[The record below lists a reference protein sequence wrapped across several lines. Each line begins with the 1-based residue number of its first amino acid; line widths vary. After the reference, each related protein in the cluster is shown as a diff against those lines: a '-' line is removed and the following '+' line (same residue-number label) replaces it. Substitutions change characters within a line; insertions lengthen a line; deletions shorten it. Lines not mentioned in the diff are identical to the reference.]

1 MTTAIRKLLREFGA
15 LSIYSFIH
23 TIQLPSPGDRREKFN
38 CDHFFRSFDV
48 FCFLL
53 LCFDL
58 FIIWVVFWG
67 VNIIYMDCL
76 TLQYCSKTFKFVIRY
91 SLFVIIA
98 ALEHDAESDIIYLS
112 NLSLNRFLLRLFIR
126 VVATTPEKTHNQ
138 KFLTFETIFNRFFV
152 QF

>member
-1 MTTAIRKLLREFGA
+1 MIDSIKMFSIDKTFFLLHRSLLNQD
-15 LSIYSFIH
+15 LSDH
-23 TIQLPSPGDRREKFN
+23 
-38 CDHFFRSFDV
+38 HFFRSFDV

-91 SLFVIIA
+91 SLFVI
-98 ALEHDAESDIIYLS
+98 
-112 NLSLNRFLLRLFIR
+112 R
-126 VVATTPEKTHNQ
+126 VSYK
-138 KFLTFETIFNRFFV
+138 
-152 QF
+152 